1 MAKNV
6 TRDTERLQMMQSNNK
21 ELNSAN
27 KQLNSAVL
35 RMESLIS
42 RLKHKKIHGK
52 LIDLVA
58 PAPMEMSAADLISSH

>member
-27 KQLNSAVL
+27 KELNSAVL
-35 RMESLIS
+35 RMESQIS
-42 RLKHKKIHGK
+42 RLKLKN
-52 LIDLVA
+52 
-58 PAPMEMSAADLISSH
+58 SADAEHLP